1 MTCQAYKWT
10 NKMENNLQMREVHL
24 KLNKENEKLIAKEF
38 SCHPQINMFPN
49 HSQFQGS
56 EAKW

>member
-10 NKMENNLQMREVHL
+10 NKMENNLQMGEVHL

-38 SCHPQINMFPN
+38 SCHP
-49 HSQFQGS
+49 
-56 EAKW
+56 